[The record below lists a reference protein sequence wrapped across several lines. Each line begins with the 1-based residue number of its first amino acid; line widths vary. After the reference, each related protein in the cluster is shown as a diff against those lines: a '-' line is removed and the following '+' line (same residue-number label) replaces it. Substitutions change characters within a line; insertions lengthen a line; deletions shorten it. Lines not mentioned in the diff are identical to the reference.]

1 METNPF
7 STHDAL
13 RESKYFGL
21 ANGRVVRM
29 DDLEATPELFTSA
42 AIGAFQ
48 GFVAD
53 PQFPCVGAKS
63 AMTRESIRFGVYDKL
78 GAAASSAGLA
88 HDLFTFT
95 QDPLVLAEDD
105 FVTFVAIFREP
116 GELTE
121 VEFEQLLWDQ
131 LAQLTKVDAPLH
143 DWDPTVSR
151 KPDDP
156 HFAFSFA
163 GLAFFVVGLHPQ
175 SSRLA
180 RQFPWPTL
188 VFNPHAQFVRLKE
201 SQKMARMQEVIR
213 ERENDL
219 QGSLNPNLGEHG
231 EISEARQYSGR
242 PVEHDWEPPV
252 DL

>member
-1 METNPF
+1 M
-7 STHDAL
+7 
-13 RESKYFGL
+13 
-21 ANGRVVRM
+21 RM
-29 DDLEATPELFTSA
+29 DDLETTPDLFTSA

-63 AMTRESIRFGVYDKL
+63 ALAHESVRFGVYDKL
-78 GAAASSAGLA
+78 GAPNSSAGLA

-95 QDPLVLAEDD
+95 QDPLVVAQNE
-105 FVTFVAIFREP
+105 FVTFVAMFREP
-116 GELTE
+116 AELTE
-121 VEFEQLLWDQ
+121 EEFELLLWDE
-131 LAQLTKVDAPLH
+131 LAQLMKLDAPLH
-143 DWDPTVSR
+143 DWDPTVSQQ
-151 KPDDP
+151 PDDP

-201 SQKMARMQEVIR
+201 SQKMGRMQDVIR
-213 ERENDL
+213 SVTR
-219 QGSLNPNLGEHG
+219 SC
-231 EISEARQYSGR
+231 RVR
-242 PVEHDWEPPV
+242 
-252 DL
+252 

>member
-1 METNPF
+1 MATNPF
-7 STHDAL
+7 STHEAF
-13 RESKYFGL
+13 RESHYFGL
-21 ANGRVVRM
+21 KNGRVVRM
-29 DDLEATPELFTSA
+29 DDLEAAPDLFTSA

-48 GFVAD
+48 GFVGD

-63 AMTRESIRFGVYDKL
+63 AIAHESVRFGVYDRI
-78 GAAASSAGLA
+78 GSPTSSAGLA
-88 HDLFTFT
+88 RDLFTFT
-95 QDPLVLAEDD
+95 QDPLVVTQDD
-105 FVTFVAIFREP
+105 FVTFVAMFREP

-121 VEFEQLLWDQ
+121 EEFERLLWDE
-131 LAQLTKVDAPLH
+131 LAQLTKLDAPLH
-143 DWDPTVSR
+143 DWDPSVSSN
-151 KPDDP
+151 PDDP

-201 SQKMARMQEVIR
+201 SQKMQRMQEVIR
-213 ERENDL
+213 ERDQEL

-242 PVEHDWEPPV
+242 RVEPDWEPPAE
-252 DL
+252 L